1 MNFFNVFSEIG
12 RWGNEVKI
20 LIVEDDVEQIE
31 PIGEVLSQAGH
42 ITDCITDGKTAE
54 WLIGDRQYDLLI
66 LDWMLP
72 EVSGISLCSQYRKLG
87 KTAPVLI
94 LTAKDSI
101 ADKVT
106 GLDAGADDYLV
117 KPIDLVELLA
127 RVRALSR
134 RSPLWQG
141 SHLAMGELRLHLD
154 TLCVE
159 YEQQTVQLST
169 REFQLLEHMLRHGQ
183 QVLNREQIEAALW
196 EWDTIPENNAVTSLV
211 RRLRQRL
218 QQVGAVD
225 WLETVYGAGYRLR
238 NPEDKLTKVR

>member
-1 MNFFNVFSEIG
+1 M
-12 RWGNEVKI
+12 KI
-20 LIVEDDVEQIE
+20 LVVEDDLEQIE
-31 PIGEVLSQAGH
+31 PICEVLSQAGH
-42 ITDCITDGKTAE
+42 ITDCIADGSTAQ
-54 WLIGDRQYDLLI
+54 WLIGDRDYDLLI

-87 KTAPVLI
+87 KAAPVLI
-94 LTAKDSI
+94 MSAKDSI

-141 SHLAMGELRLHLD
+141 NHLAMGELQLHLD

-159 YEQQTVQLST
+159 YQQQVVQLST
-169 REFQLLEHMLRHGQ
+169 RESQLLEYMLRHGQ

-196 EWDTIPENNAVTSLV
+196 EWDSIPENNAVTSLV

-218 QQVGAVD
+218 QQIGATD
-225 WLETVYGAGYRLR
+225 WLETVYGTGYRLR
-238 NPEDKLTKVR
+238 EPEAQLMVSYK